1 MFEIFN
7 TMAIPIINNAAM
19 QNTIASKTL
28 NVPATCSST
37 LTIFLSARGSAIAA
51 EKLYSA
57 INTVSLIIGIAHI
70 PITTI
75 IPTIPTAFFITE
87 VAPKY
92 SINRIAKH
100 FSYHRNKCTT
110 CSF

>member
-7 TMAIPIINNAAM
+7 TIAIPIINNAAI
-19 QNTIASKTL
+19 QNIIASKIL
-28 NVPATCSST
+28 NVPAICSNT
-37 LTIFLSARGSAIAA
+37 FTIFLSANGSAIAA
-51 EKLYSA
+51 EKLYNA
-57 INTVSLIIGIAHI
+57 IKTVSLMIGTIHI

-92 SINRIAKH
+92 SINRFSKY
-100 FSYHRNKCTT
+100 FSYHRNKCAA